1 MKKTRDET
9 PLLQEVG
16 ETEAR
21 WRGLA
26 ARLVELGEDAMD
38 AQLLVAF
45 RAAREEGV
53 VPPDAGFFLVAHILT
68 SMADEAIGEAPS
80 VCRLALELELME
92 REYGVEQGA
101 WLSGEEAPP
110 RTGRRSTRRM
120 KPPVTRPAPPSS
132 VPTAKRRWPGSTW
145 RTASPSTAA
154 SRAGAASSTACP
166 CCPSIFTD
174 SQLLNFSQSND
185 VSREPRIV
193 GGMLRLQSV
202 D

>member
-9 PLLQEVG
+9 PQLQEVG

-45 RAAREEGV
+45 RSAREEGV

-101 WLSGEEAPP
+101 WLSGEETPP
-110 RTGRRSTRRM
+110 EDWEALHAAYEAACDEARAIFFSAYGEEEMARLYLEDRFTFHRRFESGRRFFHGL
-120 KPPVTRPAPPSS
+120 P
-132 VPTAKRRWPGSTW
+132 
-145 RTASPSTAA
+145 
-154 SRAGAASSTACP
+154 
-166 CCPSIFTD
+166 
-174 SQLLNFSQSND
+174 
-185 VSREPRIV
+185 
-193 GGMLRLQSV
+193 MLPEHLH
-202 D
+202 